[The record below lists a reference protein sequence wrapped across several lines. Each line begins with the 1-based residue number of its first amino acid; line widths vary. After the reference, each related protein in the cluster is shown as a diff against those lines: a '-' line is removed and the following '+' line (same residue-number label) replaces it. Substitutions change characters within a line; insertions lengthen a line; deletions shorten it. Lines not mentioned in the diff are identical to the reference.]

1 MLKLLQGDSSLRLFK
16 HCKYC
21 SKRSVQ
27 EKTARRGREDG
38 VLSFVL
44 LPINRFFS
52 LRSSLNSR
60 HSSLFEHLHNI
71 SIKACILNRTRRCC
85 NDGFCCIHEILLR
98 YCFQFDKWLEISSSI
113 GIAKKP
119 GYLPFTTENWKFRQ
133 ENQIV
138 RAIPFW
144 EPSENISCDMQRCSF
159 STLFSLFS
167 WFWYTP

>member
-1 MLKLLQGDSSLRLFK
+1 MLKSLQGDSSLRLFK

-21 SKRSVQ
+21 SKRSDQ

-38 VLSFVL
+38 VLSFIL
-44 LPINRFFS
+44 LPIYRFF
-52 LRSSLNSR
+52 NSR
-60 HSSLFEHLHNI
+60 HSSLFEHLHN
-71 SIKACILNRTRRCC
+71 SSVKACIPNRTRTFR
-85 NDGFCCIHEILLR
+85 NNGFCFIPKILFR
-98 YCFQFDKWLEISSSI
+98 HCFQFDKWLEILSSI

-144 EPSENISCDMQRCSF
+144 EPSENISCDLQRRSF

-167 WFWYTP
+167 